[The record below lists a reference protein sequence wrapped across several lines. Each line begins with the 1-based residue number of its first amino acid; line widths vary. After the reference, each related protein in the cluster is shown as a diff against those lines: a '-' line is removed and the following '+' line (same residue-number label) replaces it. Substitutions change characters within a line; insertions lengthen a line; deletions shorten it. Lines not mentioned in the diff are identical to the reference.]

1 MGAIVCQAQV
11 MFFENYAFIDD
22 PLNAS
27 AVHLGAGAMGMLGAA
42 FFANPEYVGENFT
55 GIFYGGSWKFLGYQ
69 IMGMAAYGSWTLVTT
84 GAMFYSMKA
93 IGWLRVSDEE
103 ELIGVDKSHHGGS
116 AYPMDDEH
124 AKQSLT
130 NRADSMDGSDVK
142 DDQEPVVHEI
152 ES

>member
-1 MGAIVCQAQV
+1 

-22 PLNAS
+22 PLSAS
-27 AVHLGAGAMGMLGAA
+27 AVHLGAGATGMLGAA
-42 FFANPEYVGENFT
+42 FFANPEYAGDNFT

-69 IMGMAAYGSWTLVTT
+69 LMGMAAYASWTVATT

-93 IGWLRVSDEE
+93 IGWLRVSEEE
-103 ELIGVDKSHHGGS
+103 ELVGVDKSHHGGS

-124 AKQSLT
+124 EKQSLT
-130 NRADSMDGSDVK
+130 NRADSVNSSEVNK
-142 DDQEPVVHEI
+142 DDQEPMAEI